1 MFQVATLSHPGKA
14 RVRRL
19 GSVGAGQLAMSVQ
32 GNNEVGVWSVESSS
46 RQISLTA
53 PAPQHSVTAF
63 SFLSPDRVITGGTD
77 CKLRYWTLSSP
88 LESTTLGQTEGG
100 VVSVGSKLVEGSQ
113 VYTELATPRG
123 GRAGRAEGESGG
135 AGGAGTRLVAD
146 IQHTDGVTD
155 LCLVN
160 TQRHQTLLVTA
171 SNDGVIKL
179 WK

>member
-1 MFQVATLSHPGKA
+1 M
-14 RVRRL
+14 RRL
-19 GSVGAGQLAMSVQ
+19 GSVGPGQLAVSVQ

-46 RQISLTA
+46 RQTALTS

-63 SFLSPDRVITGGTD
+63 SFLSPDRIITGGTD
-77 CKLRYWTLSSP
+77 CKLRYWTLSQP
-88 LESTTLGQTEGG
+88 LECLTLGQTEGA
-100 VVSVGSKLVEGSQ
+100 VHSVTSRLVGGAQ
-113 VYTELATPRG
+113 VYTEVGGTRG
-123 GRAGRAEGESGG
+123 GRAGGGRAEGEAGGG
-135 AGGAGTRLVAD
+135 ARLVAD

-160 TQRHQTLLVTA
+160 TQRNQTLLVTA

>member
-1 MFQVATLSHPGKA
+1 
-14 RVRRL
+14 
-19 GSVGAGQLAMSVQ
+19 MSVQ
-32 GNNEVGVWSVESSS
+32 GNNELGVWSVESSS

-77 CKLRYWTLSSP
+77 CRLRYWSLSPP
-88 LESTTLGQTEGG
+88 LESTTLGQTEGA
-100 VVSVGSKLVEGSQ
+100 VASLSSKLVEGSQ
-113 VYTELATPRG
+113 VYTELPGAARG
-123 GRAGRAEGESGG
+123 GRGGRSEGEGG
-135 AGGAGTRLVAD
+135 GSAGGGTRLVAD

-160 TQRHQTLLVTA
+160 TQRNQTLLVTA

>member
-1 MFQVATLSHPGKA
+1 M
-14 RVRRL
+14 RRL
-19 GSVGAGQLAMSVQ
+19 GSVGQGQLAVSVQ
-32 GNNEVGVWSVESSS
+32 GNNELGVWSVESSS

-53 PAPQHSVTAF
+53 PAPQHSITAF
-63 SFLSPDRVITGGTD
+63 AFLSRDRPERLITGGTD
-77 CKLRYWTLSSP
+77 CKVRYWSLSP
-88 LESTTLGQTEGG
+88 PPESKCTTLGQAEGG
-100 VVSVGSKLVEGSQ
+100 VVNVTSKLVEGSQ
-113 VYTELATPRG
+113 VYTEQGVARAGRG
-123 GRAGRAEGESGG
+123 GRSEGEGG
-135 AGGAGTRLVAD
+135 GSAGGGTRLVAD

>member
-1 MFQVATLSHPGKA
+1 
-14 RVRRL
+14 
-19 GSVGAGQLAMSVQ
+19 MSVQ
-32 GNNEVGVWSVESSS
+32 GNNELGVWSVESSS
-46 RQISLTA
+46 RQISITA

-63 SFLSPDRVITGGTD
+63 SFLSSERLITGGTD
-77 CKLRYWTLSSP
+77 CKLRYWSLAPP
-88 LESTTLGQTEGG
+88 LESTTLGQTEGA
-100 VVSVGSKLVEGSQ
+100 VVSLTSKLVEGSQ
-113 VYTELATPRG
+113 VYTEQGVARAGRG
-123 GRAGRAEGESGG
+123 GRSEGEGG
-135 AGGAGTRLVAD
+135 GSAGGGTRLVAD

>member
-1 MFQVATLSHPGKA
+1 
-14 RVRRL
+14 
-19 GSVGAGQLAMSVQ
+19 MSVQ
-32 GNNEVGVWSVESSS
+32 GNNELGVWSVESSS
-46 RQISLTA
+46 RQISLTTA

-63 SFLSPDRVITGGTD
+63 SFLSPDSPERLITGGTD
-77 CKLRYWTLSSP
+77 CKLRYWTLSPP
-88 LESTTLGQTEGG
+88 LESTTLGQTEGA
-100 VVSVGSKLVEGSQ
+100 VVSVTSKLVEGTQ
-113 VYTELATPRG
+113 VYTEQGAARG
-123 GRAGRAEGESGG
+123 GRGGRSEGEGGG
-135 AGGAGTRLVAD
+135 AGPGSRLVAD

>member
-1 MFQVATLSHPGKA
+1 
-14 RVRRL
+14 
-19 GSVGAGQLAMSVQ
+19 MSVQ
-32 GNNEVGVWSVESSS
+32 GNNELGLWSVESSS

-63 SFLSPDRVITGGTD
+63 SFLSPDRLITGGTD
-77 CKLRYWTLSSP
+77 CKVRYWSLSPP
-88 LESTTLGQTEGG
+88 LESTTLGQTEGA
-100 VVSVGSKLVEGSQ
+100 VVSLASKLVEGSQ
-113 VYTELATPRG
+113 VYTEQGAARG
-123 GRAGRAEGESGG
+123 GRGGRSEGEGGG
-135 AGGAGTRLVAD
+135 AGGGTRLVAD

>member
-1 MFQVATLSHPGKA
+1 
-14 RVRRL
+14 
-19 GSVGAGQLAMSVQ
+19 MSVQ
-32 GNNEVGVWSVESSS
+32 GNNELGLWSVESSS

-53 PAPQHSVTAF
+53 PAPQHSITAF
-63 SFLSPDRVITGGTD
+63 TFLSSDRLITGGTD
-77 CKLRYWTLSSP
+77 CKLRYWNLSPP
-88 LESTTLGQTEGG
+88 LESKSTTLGQTEGA
-100 VVSVGSKLVEGSQ
+100 VVSVTSKLVEGSQ
-113 VYTELATPRG
+113 VYTEQGAARA
-123 GRAGRAEGESGG
+123 GRAGRSEGEGGG
-135 AGGAGTRLVAD
+135 AGAGTRLVAD